1 MASVDLSF
9 ELSGKVLDRL
19 RSEQVIWF
27 TTVSGTGAPQPS
39 PVWFLWQD
47 DSVLIFS
54 QPDTPKVRAI
64 RHNPRVALS
73 FNSNADGG
81 DVAVFSGVATLDD
94 GELRADEIPAYIEK
108 YSDGLVSLG
117 MSPAAFADEYRQA
130 IVVRPTGLRSW

>member
-81 DVAVFSGVATLDD
+81 DVVVFSGVATLDD
-94 GELRADEIPAYIEK
+94 GKLRANEIPAYVEK